1 MSNIQ
6 QPLSAGQTQ
15 GQTQAKT
22 EQVTQSAKDTA
33 NAARDSAANATQSA
47 QESDQQEQEQTA
59 SFLLQQIPASRV
71 MHLLITPHFRF
82 LSNVGT
88 FWNITDEFPER
99 NAMLFCAL
107 VRRLKRILSLFQ
119 TGKQVKGMAQGAM
132 ETVKNTIGMNDKK

>member
-59 SFLLQQIPASRV
+59 SFLLQQIPASR
-71 MHLLITPHFRF
+71 F

-107 VRRLKRILSLFQ
+107 VRRLKRNMSLFQ

-132 ETVKNTIGMNDKK
+132 ETVKNTIGMNDKKWSQKD

>member
-71 MHLLITPHFRF
+71 MHLL
-82 LSNVGT
+82 
-88 FWNITDEFPER
+88 
-99 NAMLFCAL
+99 
-107 VRRLKRILSLFQ
+107 RLKRNMSLFQ